1 MFPEVRAMLPLM
13 RLLWTRLQAARD
25 DDRGMTTEAVIITAA
40 LAALAI
46 AATTVIIAKVT
57 GEAESIDVDAPSAP

>member
-1 MFPEVRAMLPLM
+1 MFPEVRALLPVV
-13 RLLWTRLQAARD
+13 RLLWTRLQAARA

>member
-1 MFPEVRAMLPLM
+1 MFPEVRAFMPLM
-13 RLLWTRLQAARD
+13 QLLWARLRAVRD
-25 DDRGMTTEAVIITAA
+25 ERGMTTEAVIITAA

>member
-1 MFPEVRAMLPLM
+1 MFPEVRALMPLM
-13 RLLWTRLQAARD
+13 QLLWARLRAVHD
-25 DDRGMTTEAVIITAA
+25 ERGMTTEAVIITAA